1 MERLEDMAKQNKSK
15 QRSLEQMLELT
26 KRYYVKQKAK
36 QIQNALEA
44 LAKKQRSLSDKEAA
58 ENTSDNQED
67 INKAFNKLA
76 EQLEQLREKNQ
87 ALSKPTAIPDTSIEE
102 RSIQNDQADAKKQLQ
117 QNEQREGSN
126 FD

>member
-1 MERLEDMAKQNKSK
+1 
-15 QRSLEQMLELT
+15 MLELT

-76 EQLEQLREKNQ
+76 EQLERLNAASCPCLYKIHQL
-87 ALSKPTAIPDTSIEE
+87 
-102 RSIQNDQADAKKQLQ
+102 
-117 QNEQREGSN
+117 
-126 FD
+126 